1 VPPHDPET
9 EASENQR
16 IQRTAYALLP
26 GVLLAGFA
34 GGIAFPI
41 LPIVG
46 RRQGLALAFIGV
58 ILAANRATRV
68 FSGPLVGALVD
79 RIGGRR
85 TLILG
90 LVTQIAVMLLYRVG
104 VEPGLAGAYFLVG
117 RLLHGPASGCVFV
130 AGQSLALRAG
140 GREHAGAAGALVR
153 AAMAVGVP
161 IGIVCGGF
169 MSEAFGERTTFE
181 VATGAVALG
190 GVAAWLWVPDLRAKT
205 FKRARLGEALRGLAQ
220 KPLAAIGA
228 LNFASNFSAQ
238 GMVLSTL
245 VLMVEERRYALF
257 HLGPQGTAS
266 ALMGFM
272 LIVESAAMP
281 WMGRSGDRL
290 HAHGWFGVAG
300 LGSLS
305 LGLLVVG
312 IATGSALLGVG
323 LALIGLGTGALGPS
337 LLALMP
343 RWVPPERQGTGVGAL
358 QLCGDTGGALGPLL
372 GTALL
377 AGSVSTPYLASA
389 VLVASLLPVGVWLA
403 RREEAAAT

>member
-1 VPPHDPET
+1 
-9 EASENQR
+9 
-16 IQRTAYALLP
+16 
-26 GVLLAGFA
+26 
-34 GGIAFPI
+34 
-41 LPIVG
+41 
-46 RRQGLALAFIGV
+46 
-58 ILAANRATRV
+58 
-68 FSGPLVGALVD
+68 
-79 RIGGRR
+79 
-85 TLILG
+85 
-90 LVTQIAVMLLYRVG
+90 
-104 VEPGLAGAYFLVG
+104 
-117 RLLHGPASGCVFV
+117 
-130 AGQSLALRAG
+130 
-140 GREHAGAAGALVR
+140 
-153 AAMAVGVP
+153 
-161 IGIVCGGF
+161 
-169 MSEAFGERTTFE
+169 
-181 VATGAVALG
+181 
-190 GVAAWLWVPDLRAKT
+190 
-205 FKRARLGEALRGLAQ
+205 
-220 KPLAAIGA
+220 
-228 LNFASNFSAQ
+228 
-238 GMVLSTL
+238 